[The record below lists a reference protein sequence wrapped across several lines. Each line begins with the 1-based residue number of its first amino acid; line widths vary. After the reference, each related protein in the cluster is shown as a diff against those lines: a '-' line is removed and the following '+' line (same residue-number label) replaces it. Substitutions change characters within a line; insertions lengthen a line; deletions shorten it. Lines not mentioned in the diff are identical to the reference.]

1 VSFDSLA
8 EKYRKSVISSPINSR
23 NATQKKKFTEFHN
36 EDNVEDENKE
46 NSMRV
51 IKNEEKEAEVFRTSI
66 RTNSN
71 KNLNILDLTA
81 EVDCVKGEIDLYD
94 PSLNILKIQQPFQF
108 KLAYEIV
115 QEMPFYKLRHPQFS

>member
-1 VSFDSLA
+1 MN
-8 EKYRKSVISSPINSR
+8 SPRNSR
-23 NATQKKKFTEFHN
+23 KATQKKKFTEFHN
-36 EDNVEDENKE
+36 EDNMEDENKE
-46 NSMRV
+46 NLMRV
-51 IKNEEKEAEVFRTSI
+51 IENEEKEAEVIKISI

-81 EVDCVKGEIDLYD
+81 EVDCAKGEIDLHD
-94 PSLNILKIQQPFQF
+94 PSLNILKIQKPFQF